1 MVHCTLIILTA
12 KAKMTMMIVRTK
24 KDDDVD
30 DDNDDDDDDDDDG
43 DDDGDDDDD
52 DGDDDDDDD
61 DDWLVRSSLSTL
73 LSFPFSSCPRPDPGR
88 SQVSP

>member
-1 MVHCTLIILTA
+1 
-12 KAKMTMMIVRTK
+12 MTMMIVRTK

-43 DDDGDDDDD
+43 DDDDDDDGDD
-52 DGDDDDDDD
+52 DGDDDDDDGD